1 MNKAILGD
9 QCAPELTNY
18 LVAECERRR
27 RGEWEKESRGVD
39 VMAEV
44 EKERG
49 EQVCLSCHVYVHL
62 VSLSKNE

>member
-1 MNKAILGD
+1 MGEGEQGSSEAD
-9 QCAPELTNY
+9 QE
-18 LVAECERRR
+18 
-27 RGEWEKESRGVD
+27 GGD
-39 VMAEV
+39 VMAQV